1 MVSMGVKDHGRSPD
15 PLFIELSGAEGQQ
28 LYDIS
33 VVN

>member
-1 MVSMGVKDHGRSPD
+1 MVSMGVKDHGRSLGA
-15 PLFIELSGAEGQQ
+15 LFIELSGAEGQQ